1 MKLMKE
7 LLKESSASG
16 LSLSGWKIVDKSFT
30 TKGSDPTFT
39 QVYVLTKNGK
49 EIKITE
55 FFGDWSVDI
64 NFGMMS
70 ATIGLKMKD
79 ANALLKKLGA
89 PSLEDITDL
98 IEKENDYSDDPMG
111 HPSSY
116 M

>member
-55 FFGDWSVDI
+55 FFGDWSIDVKGGKD
-64 NFGMMS
+64 
-70 ATIGLKMKD
+70 TRGLKMKD